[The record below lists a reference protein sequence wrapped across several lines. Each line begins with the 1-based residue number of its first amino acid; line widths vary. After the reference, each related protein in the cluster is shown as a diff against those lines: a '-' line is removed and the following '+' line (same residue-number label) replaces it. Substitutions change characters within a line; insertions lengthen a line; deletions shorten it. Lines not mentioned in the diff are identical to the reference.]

1 MKTITLGT
9 ELTFMAATRLMAI
22 RQKTGNHCFVAC
34 VASALLDEGY
44 DKLQDLI
51 VDKFQTE
58 LRKDSPDKSGA
69 PKEFTDVEAVLKGLN
84 LAVSVTRDLR
94 PAQEAKHFLMDNRH
108 MASRIFIETTP
119 QGTHCVRLCE
129 VRDDG
134 VTVMEPNDGDFH
146 PWTWAEFEKE
156 HHALVLLHW

>member
-9 ELTFMAATRLMAI
+9 ELTFMAATRLTAV

-44 DKLQDLI
+44 AKLQDLI
-51 VDKFQTE
+51 VDRFQVE
-58 LRKDSPDKSGA
+58 LRRDSPDKSGV

-94 PAQEAKHFLMDNRH
+94 PAHEAKSFLMDNRH
-108 MASRIFIETTP
+108 MASRILIGTTP
-119 QGTHCVRLCE
+119 GTHCVRLCE
-129 VRDDG
+129 IRDDG
-134 VTVMEPNDGDFH
+134 VTIMEPNDGNFH
-146 PWTWAEFEKE
+146 PWTWAEFENE
-156 HHALVLLHW
+156 YRALVLLHW